1 MKNVVSLTVSR
12 HNNGMIEHQSFV
24 GSDLLKY
31 TVEPYGMVCV
41 TFLVA
46 GGVKMKTV
54 YIFDVVRVEEEAYT

>member
-12 HNNGMIEHQSFV
+12 LSGGLVEHQSFV
-24 GSDLLKY
+24 GSDILDY
-31 TVEPYGMVCV
+31 TVEPYGMVRV

-46 GGVKMKTV
+46 GGVKKNTV